1 MSIDHLQ
8 KTLRDLQARVDASG
22 EGDAELQSLLLVL
35 EDDIQHLLDS
45 QRGAQEPSLAD
56 KAQELSAKF
65 AAQHPQLEALLREL
79 ATILENMGI

>member
-1 MSIDHLQ
+1 MTIDNL
-8 KTLRDLQARVDASG
+8 KNTLKDLQARLDSAGAMDG
-22 EGDAELQSLLLVL
+22 ELKGLLQTL
-35 EDDIQHLLDS
+35 DQDIQDLLAR
-45 QRGAQEPSLAD
+45 QAGEEPSLSA